1 MFREEERL
9 VKNHLPFIDVL
20 KMVRKTHE
28 HIEPLLQLIKTQI
41 GVELGKT
48 EVWCE
53 NAEKSKSCDN
63 RRNKSANEKKKKL
76 DMNTN
81 VS

>member
-28 HIEPLLQLIKTQI
+28 HIESLLQLIKT
-41 GVELGKT
+41 
-48 EVWCE
+48 
-53 NAEKSKSCDN
+53 
-63 RRNKSANEKKKKL
+63 
-76 DMNTN
+76 
-81 VS
+81 